1 MTSLELAVRFGKTL
15 VIQEVDGVE
24 PILYPVLRKDFTSQ
38 GPRFVVQ
45 IGEKGVDYNE
55 NFRFS
60 TNFIQLFP
68 FESLFRLL
76 GPTYTDFGSRF
87 PGFWVQL
94 SRFLSPILGFLVTW
108 SHFFGMPILDS
119 MAKQCC

>member
-15 VIQEVDGVE
+15 IIQEVDGVE

-55 NFRFS
+55 NFRLIFILIFFS
-60 TNFIQLFP
+60 FFFLIQCDIN
-68 FESLFRLL
+68 R
-76 GPTYTDFGSRF
+76 
-87 PGFWVQL
+87 
-94 SRFLSPILGFLVTW
+94 
-108 SHFFGMPILDS
+108 
-119 MAKQCC
+119 